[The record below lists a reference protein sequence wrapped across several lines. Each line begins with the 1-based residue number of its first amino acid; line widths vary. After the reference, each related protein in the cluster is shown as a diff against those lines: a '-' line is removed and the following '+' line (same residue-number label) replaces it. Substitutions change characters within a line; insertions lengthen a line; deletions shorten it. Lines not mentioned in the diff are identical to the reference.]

1 MNSGSGKIY
10 FKGNILFYLII
21 FSFISCSKDAP
32 FGIIQN
38 EIAPPSISAGKDKFI
53 SSLQDT
59 LTFTTASSSAE
70 ILTPENFKFSWTNI
84 QKPNGAREPVIL
96 NPGSYETVIYG
107 MVPGEYQFQV
117 EISNKKGTKKDIVA
131 ATVIQD
137 TLSGKTIY
145 IDGLT
150 WNIINVPLFPGSTA
164 SKNIIAE
171 LKTNFERPDLFFR
184 KKWSMEVDYMTE
196 GEQSWKSTQD
206 FQSIINDYKSITLT
220 KENLTPDWFTL
231 NLKRVTMRIRFF

>member
-1 MNSGSGKIY
+1 MHPGLNKTRDSIAVSVV
-10 FKGNILFYLII
+10 FVMAFMA
-21 FSFISCSKDAP
+21 SCSKDAP

-38 EIAPPSISAGKDKFI
+38 EIAPPSISAGKDKFT

-59 LTFTTASSSAE
+59 LTFTTVSSSAE
-70 ILTPENFKFSWTNI
+70 ILTPDNFKFSWKTI
-84 QKPNGAREPVIL
+84 QKPNGAREPVIV
-96 NPGSYETVIYG
+96 NPGSYQTEIYG

-131 ATVIQD
+131 ATVIED
-137 TLSGKTIY
+137 TLTGKTIY
-145 IDGLT
+145 IEGLT

-184 KKWSMEVDYMTE
+184 KQWSMDVHYLTE

-206 FQSIINDYKSITLT
+206 FQFIINDYKSVTFT
-220 KENLTPDWFTL
+220 RENLTQDWRLL
-231 NLKRVTMRIRFF
+231 NLKSVTMRIRFL